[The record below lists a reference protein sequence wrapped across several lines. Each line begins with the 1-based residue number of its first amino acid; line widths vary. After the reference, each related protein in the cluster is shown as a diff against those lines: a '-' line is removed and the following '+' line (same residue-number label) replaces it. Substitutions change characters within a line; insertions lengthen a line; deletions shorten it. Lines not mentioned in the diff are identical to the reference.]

1 MWYFLKGETA
11 TIVRRHFFLLSFSII
26 KFIIASLLAIMI
38 YYIAS
43 HIILDNHTLQISLY
57 AIALFII
64 NYAFLR
70 LTLGIIRYYNNLI
83 IICPE
88 QIVIIK
94 SSLLLED
101 RVESLDSFKI
111 MKLDAI
117 ASWYLANIFW
127 YGNLII
133 EQQND
138 DLRKFHFMPHPY
150 KVVEKIKSNINTMRK
165 QQNIQDENN

>member
-1 MWYFLKGETA
+1 M
-11 TIVRRHFFLLSFSII
+11 IVRRHFFLLSFSVI
-26 KFIIASLLAIMI
+26 KFIVASLLAGMI

-43 HIILDNHTLQISLY
+43 HVIIDNYRLQMSLY
-57 AIALFII
+57 LVALCVV

-83 IICPE
+83 IICAD
-88 QIVIIK
+88 QVVIIK

-117 ASWYLANIFW
+117 ASGYLANIFW

-165 QQNIQDENN
+165 QQNTQNEDDQ

>member
-1 MWYFLKGETA
+1 M
-11 TIVRRHFFLLSFSII
+11 IVRRHFFLLSFSII
-26 KFIIASLLAIMI
+26 KFIITGLVAGMI
-38 YYIAS
+38 YYVAS
-43 HIILDNHTLQISLY
+43 HVAIDSYNLQMSLY
-57 AIALFII
+57 LLALCIL

-70 LTLGIIRYYNNLI
+70 ITLEIIRSYNNLI
-83 IICPE
+83 IICAD
-88 QIVIIK
+88 QVIIIK

-101 RVESLDSFKI
+101 RVESLDAFKI

-117 ASWYLANIFW
+117 ASGYLANIFW

-150 KVVEKIKSNINTMRK
+150 KIVEKIKSNINTMRK
-165 QQNIQDENN
+165 QQNTQNENDQ